1 MRLQFRMLLRL
12 SYRLRGRTCAN
23 ARAYEL
29 CGSILAR
36 GRPEVL
42 LTTLLEFL
50 LKCKFPS
57 QLRQGAETGIAGGS
71 ATLD

>member
-1 MRLQFRMLLRL
+1 M
-12 SYRLRGRTCAN
+12 
-23 ARAYEL
+23 
-29 CGSILAR
+29 
-36 GRPEVL
+36 L